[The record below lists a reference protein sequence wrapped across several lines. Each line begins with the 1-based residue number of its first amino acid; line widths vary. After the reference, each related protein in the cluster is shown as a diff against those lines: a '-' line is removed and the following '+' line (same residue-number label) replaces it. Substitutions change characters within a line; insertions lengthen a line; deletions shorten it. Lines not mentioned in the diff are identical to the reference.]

1 MVTKFQLRS
10 GGHAVLLLERSG
22 LGLII
27 GPSTSVT
34 YQVNPLIINI
44 LII

>member
-10 GGHAVLLLERSG
+10 GGHAVLLLERRG
-22 LGLII
+22 LGFII